1 MTTRNRQAGGTVKAL
16 QELLDDLVDGIP
28 ERILCEVVV
37 AKFVEQGVTLSA
49 REREKLA
56 KHLRTPGEASFVL
69 RRWKFWDRRSV
80 SITLTPKEINRA
92 EGMLREFLEQ
102 GLPEVV
108 RTATDET
115 SRAMLADFKERWDAE
130 SRAQRRDLHGFR
142 GRLRKRWEAP
152 LEALRMHVTVA
163 REMGGLFGTALAE
176 APDSLSR
183 KHLIEV
189 LGRLHARACQI
200 AEEVVCLLEGGFA
213 DGAMARWRTLH
224 EVAVVASLVAAH
236 GEDLAERYVLY
247 QAIESKRAAA
257 EYQRCQPA
265 LGFEPLAGEE
275 MAAISHAYDEAI
287 SRFGSE
293 FGRRD
298 YGWAAYH
305 LARHYDWA
313 ARDLRSR
320 GPTFRDIERAVG
332 VDHLRSHYKLASH
345 NVHANPKGVFV
356 KLGLLTES
364 EVLLAGPSDAGLE
377 EPGQCTALSLSH
389 VCAAHFSVV
398 TQPTIDHI
406 VLLKIVSDL
415 VPEIA
420 DSFTDVH
427 RRMLSEE
434 A

>member
-1 MTTRNRQAGGTVKAL
+1 MKAL

-28 ERILCEVVV
+28 ERILCEVVA

-49 REREKLA
+49 RERKRLA
-56 KHLRTPGEASFVL
+56 KHLRTPGESRFVL
-69 RRWKFWDRRSV
+69 RRWKFWDRRTVSV
-80 SITLTPKEINRA
+80 TLTPNEIDRA
-92 EGMLREFLEQ
+92 EAMLREFLEE

-108 RTATDET
+108 RNATDET

-130 SRAQRRDLHGFR
+130 SRAQRRDLHRFR
-142 GRLRKRWEAP
+142 GHLRRRWEAP

-163 REMGGLFGTALAE
+163 RELGGLFGAALAE

-200 AEEVVCLLEGGFA
+200 AQEVVCLLEGGFA

-224 EVAVVASLVAAH
+224 EVAVIASFVAAH
-236 GEDLAERYVLY
+236 GEELAERYVLY
-247 QAIESKRAAA
+247 QAVESKRAAA

-265 LGFEPLAGEE
+265 LGFEPLADEE
-275 MAAISHAYDEAI
+275 MAAISRAYDEVI
-287 SRFGSE
+287 TRFAPE

-298 YGWAAYH
+298 YGWAAHH
-305 LARHYDWA
+305 LAKHYDWA
-313 ARDLRSR
+313 ARELKGR
-320 GPTFRDIERAVG
+320 GPTFRDIERAVDI
-332 VDHLRSHYKLASH
+332 DHLRSHYRFASH

-364 EVLLAGPSDAGLE
+364 EILLAGPSDSGLE

-389 VCAAHFSVV
+389 VCAAHFSAV
-398 TQPTIDHI
+398 TQPTMDHI

-415 VPEIA
+415 VPDIA
-420 DSFTDVH
+420 DSFTEVH
-427 RRMLSEE
+427 RQMLSEE